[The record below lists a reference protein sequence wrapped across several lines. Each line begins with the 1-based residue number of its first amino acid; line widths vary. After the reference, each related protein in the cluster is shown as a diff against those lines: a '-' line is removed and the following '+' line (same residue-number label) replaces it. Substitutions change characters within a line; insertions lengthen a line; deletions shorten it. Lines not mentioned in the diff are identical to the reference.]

1 MSNSP
6 EFLKAADDVKNLTQ
20 RPTDEELLDL
30 YGWFKQ
36 ATVGDCNTD
45 RPGMFDLKGKYKWD
59 KWNGHKGTSKEDAEK
74 AYIELANTLIQKYP
88 SGSAV

>member
-6 EFLKAADDVKNLTQ
+6 EFLKAAEDVRNLTVK
-20 RPTDEELLDL
+20 PTDQELLDL

-36 ATVGDCNTD
+36 ASIGDVNTD

-59 KWNGHKGTSKEDAEK
+59 NWNSRKGASKDEAEK
-74 AYIELANTLIQKYP
+74 AYIELVQQLMEKYP
-88 SGSAV
+88 SS